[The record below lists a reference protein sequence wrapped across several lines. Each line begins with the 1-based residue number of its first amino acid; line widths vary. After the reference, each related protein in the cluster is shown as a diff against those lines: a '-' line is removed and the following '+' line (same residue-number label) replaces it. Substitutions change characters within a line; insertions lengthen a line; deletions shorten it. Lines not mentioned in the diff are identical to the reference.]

1 MAASRA
7 RTAFLRDAA
16 HSVAF
21 TDIMNGTVLSARRR
35 ELLGK
40 SVLIAPK
47 AQLASAL
54 ALIELDGVASRL
66 VVCPPDFT
74 PQRLESVIE
83 QAEIEAIVCDEQTR
97 DFGTHLPHFRCSPL
111 TPENDGLGA
120 PPQSTEW
127 IMPTSGTSGA
137 PKLVVHSLHGLLG
150 AITKEPLR
158 EQPVVWATFYD
169 IRRYGGLQIFLR
181 AITGQAALVL
191 SDSEELFADHLSRC
205 RAAGVSHMSGT
216 PSHWRRLM
224 MTPHANML
232 ALEYIRL
239 SGEIADQAILDSLR
253 GAYPDARI
261 EHAFASTEAG
271 VAFEV
276 SDGLEGFPASFV
288 GGGGEVE
295 MRIDQGSLRIR
306 SGRTATRYIG
316 RDSIRLH
323 DEDGF
328 VDTGD
333 LVELRGGRYY
343 FMGRREGVINIGGL
357 KVHPEEVESVINMH
371 PEVRMS
377 FVTAR
382 HNPIIGNII
391 TARVV
396 LKRRVEDLDLAARHS
411 ALRDEILAAC
421 RDRLE
426 SYKVPAK
433 IDFADSLEVGASG
446 KLARDHA

>member
-1 MAASRA
+1 MAASCSRGA
-7 RTAFLRDAA
+7 CLRDAA
-16 HSVAF
+16 NSVAF
-21 TDIMNGTVLSARRR
+21 TDILNGTVLSARRR

-54 ALIELDGVASRL
+54 ALIELDGMASRL

-111 TPENDGLGA
+111 TPENDEISA
-120 PPQSTEW
+120 PPQPTDW

-137 PKLVVHSLHGLLG
+137 PKLVAHSLHGLLG

-158 EQPVVWATFYD
+158 ELPVIWATFYD

-181 AITGQAALVL
+181 AITGGATLVL
-191 SDSEELFADHLSRC
+191 SDPDEPLPDYLARC

-253 GAYPDARI
+253 GASPDARI

-276 SDGLEGFPASFV
+276 SDGLEGFPACLIGRS
-288 GGGGEVE
+288 GEVE
-295 MRIDQGSLRIR
+295 MRIDEGSLRIR
-306 SGRTATRYIG
+306 SGRTATHYVG
-316 RDSIRLH
+316 RDDMRLRA
-323 DEDGF
+323 EDGF

-357 KVHPEEVESVINMH
+357 KVHPEEVENVINLH
-371 PEVRMS
+371 PQVRMS

-391 TARVV
+391 TAHVV
-396 LKRRVEDLDLAARHS
+396 LKRRVEDVELASRHV
-411 ALRDEILAAC
+411 ALRDEILATC
-421 RDRLE
+421 RERLE

-433 IDFADSLEVGASG
+433 INFVDSLEVGASG
-446 KLARDHA
+446 KLTRNHA